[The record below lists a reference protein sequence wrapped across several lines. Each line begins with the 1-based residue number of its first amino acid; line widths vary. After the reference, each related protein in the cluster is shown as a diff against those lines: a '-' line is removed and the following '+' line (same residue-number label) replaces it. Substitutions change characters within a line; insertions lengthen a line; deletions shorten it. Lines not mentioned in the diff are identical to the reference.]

1 MTKEPIRYLIT
12 DPWKIVEEGFSPGR
26 SKVSESVFS
35 LANEYMGARGYFEE
49 GYGGDTLLG
58 SYFNGV
64 YETRP
69 ITHDTNF
76 RGFARRMCFMVNS
89 VDWLHVRLSAGGEK
103 LDLAKSKVKDY
114 RRVLNMKAGVLTREF
129 TWLLAGGKEL
139 KVSFVR
145 AVSMTDKNI
154 GLQRITLK
162 PLNFSGRIELS
173 MGLDFSVIHD
183 EVKTN
188 FWNCPKKDVHKGVY
202 AVLGKTKETGL
213 HVFSSFR
220 IASNVPLEARQRE
233 ELKYIGADLAIN
245 AEQGKECVIDRIAVN
260 HADRDQD
267 APSDKVWKDGMG
279 LALKHS
285 GLAFDD
291 ALGAHM
297 AYWKKVWDTLDITIE
312 GNDEDQ
318 QGIRFCIFG
327 LHQTYHG
334 EDPTLNVGAKGLT
347 GERYWGWAWWDTE
360 TYCLP
365 FYLFNNPKAARS
377 LVEYRHNYLPQAL
390 ARAKEMDCEG
400 ACYPMGTIDGTESCG
415 TWQHGNLEVHVSAAV
430 PYGIWHYMKVFDDK
444 DFLYGKG
451 IEILLQS
458 SRYFAS
464 RGAWSPSGEFGIYG
478 VMGPDE
484 FHMMVNNNCYTNVL
498 AKKIFE
504 YTLEVVY
511 EMQGQGKAPAELDAV
526 FRKVALRDGEIE
538 SWRKMA
544 EKMRIPADG
553 GLFEQHDGYFAL
565 PHIEIDSIPAAE
577 WPLYTHWAYD
587 RIFRWDMI
595 KQPDV
600 LLFLFFFSQEH
611 SLEVKKKNYEYY
623 EPRCSH
629 ESSLSPAVHSIMAA
643 ELGKLAEAEE
653 FFSYATRIDLDD
665 YNRDT
670 HQGLHVTSMASSW
683 MNIVYGFGG
692 LRSDGNT
699 LVFNPTIINKWK
711 SYSFR
716 VLYRGTVV
724 SVSVNKQC
732 AVFQAIGDKT
742 VPAVIFG
749 KKYELTPAGITIP
762 IKV

>member
-1 MTKEPIRYLIT
+1 MTKEPIKYLKT
-12 DPWKIVEEGFSPGR
+12 DPWKIVEDGFRPDR

-35 LANEYMGARGYFEE
+35 LANEYMGVRGYFEE
-49 GYGGDTLLG
+49 GYGGDSLLG

-76 RGFARRMCFMVNS
+76 KGFARRMCFMVNS
-89 VDWLHVRLSAGGEK
+89 VDWLHARLRVGGDK
-103 LDLAKSKVKDY
+103 LDLKKSKVADF
-114 RRVLNMKAGVLTREF
+114 RRVLDMKTGTLEREF
-129 TWLLAGGKEL
+129 TWLLGGGKEL
-139 KVSFVR
+139 RVTFIR
-145 AVSMTDKNI
+145 ALSMAQKNI
-154 GLQRITLK
+154 GLQRIILK
-162 PLNFSGRIELS
+162 PLNFSGKIELTL
-173 MGLDFSVIHD
+173 GLDFSVIHD

-188 FWNCPKKDVHKGVY
+188 FWDCPKKDIHHGIY
-202 AVLGKTKETGL
+202 AALGRTKETGL

-220 IASNVPLEARQRE
+220 VNSSVPLEARQRE
-233 ELKYIGADLAIN
+233 ESKFIGTDCVIN
-245 AEQGKECVIDRIAVN
+245 AEQGKEHIIDKIVVN
-260 HADRDQD
+260 YADRKPGGSTGKAWSEGMELAVTHSNLTFD
-267 APSDKVWKDGMG
+267 AA
-279 LALKHS
+279 LA
-285 GLAFDD
+285 
-291 ALGAHM
+291 AHVS
-297 AYWKKVWDTLDITIE
+297 YWKKVWDTLDITIE

-365 FYLFNNPKAARS
+365 FYLFNNPKAARG
-377 LVEYRHNYLPQAL
+377 LVEYRHNYLPQAVE
-390 ARAKEMDCEG
+390 RAKEMDCEG

-415 TWQHGNLEVHVSAAV
+415 TWQHGNLEVHVSAAI
-430 PYGIWHYMKVFDDK
+430 PFGIWHYMKVYNDK
-444 DFLYGKG
+444 EFLYGKG

-464 RGAWSPSGEFGIYG
+464 RGAWSPSGEYGIYG

-484 FHMMVNNNCYTNVL
+484 FHMMVNNNCYTNVM
-498 AKKIFE
+498 AKKILE
-504 YTLEVVY
+504 YTLHMVY
-511 EMQGQGKAPAELDAV
+511 EMQEKAPDKLEEA
-526 FRKVALRDGEIE
+526 FRKVPLREDEIE
-538 SWRKMA
+538 TWRKMA
-544 EKMRIPADG
+544 EKMRIPFDN
-553 GLFEQHDGYFAL
+553 GLFEQHDGYFKL
-565 PHIEIDSIPAAE
+565 PHIDIDSIPASE
-577 WPLYTHWAYD
+577 WPLYTNWAYD

-600 LLFLFFFSQEH
+600 LLFLFFFSQKY
-611 SLEVKKKNYEYY
+611 SLDIKKKNYEYY

-643 ELGKLAEAEE
+643 EIGRLDEAEE

-692 LRSDGNT
+692 LRSDGDL
-699 LVFNPTIINKWK
+699 LVFNPVMIKKWK

-716 VLYRGTVV
+716 VLYKGVV
-724 SVSVNKQC
+724 ISAVISGHS
-732 AVFQAIGDKT
+732 AVFRIIGAKT
-742 VPAVIFG
+742 VPVMIRG
-749 KKYELTPAGITIP
+749 KKYDLDPAGVTIQ
-762 IKV
+762 I